1 MPISTQWANCG
12 LMQRSKKA
20 AQTHRGDPY
29 ECLPIPRALVC
40 PSYAARNALAA
51 EPTEFS
57 AALIV

>member
-1 MPISTQWANCG
+1 
-12 LMQRSKKA
+12 MQRSKKA

-29 ECLPIPRALVC
+29 ECLPIQRALAGR
-40 PSYAARNALAA
+40 SYAARNALAV